1 VCRETKGWMDEIV
14 GVSVLVAAVPFVT
27 DDGDEREGRKQE
39 GKKEVGFLVLVT
51 GTQKKG
57 FKVRCG

>member
-1 VCRETKGWMDEIV
+1 MDEIV